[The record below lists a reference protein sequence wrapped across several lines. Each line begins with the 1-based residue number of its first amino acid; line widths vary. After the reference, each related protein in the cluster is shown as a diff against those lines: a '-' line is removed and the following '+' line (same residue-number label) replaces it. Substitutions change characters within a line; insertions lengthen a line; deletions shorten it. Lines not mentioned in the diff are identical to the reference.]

1 MPVFV
6 EPLFVD
12 PTAQIHHLTG
22 HGLFKGLTQIGV
34 SNVSVLGTLTEP
46 LRFKRSGL
54 CGNGHDLI

>member
-22 HGLFKGLTQIGV
+22 HGLFKGRTQIGV
-34 SNVSVLGTLTEP
+34 GNVSVLGTLTEP
-46 LRFKRSGL
+46 LRFKALVCAAMGMT
-54 CGNGHDLI
+54 

>member
-1 MPVFV
+1 MLVFV

-46 LRFKRSGL
+46 LRFVLNALVCAAMGMT
-54 CGNGHDLI
+54 